1 MKLLKM
7 RKVSNT
13 AEKDTF
19 ITKLKSGVNAC
30 LLLDLVK
37 ILPDFLNPE
46 DLNQYDFRHTDL
58 ALVENRMTNVIT
70 FEQRPTVKT
79 PAYRG
84 DLYIDTENDALLMA
98 KFEMNPRYIK
108 EATSM
113 FIEKKSRNLSFKL
126 DRVVYAVSYKYW
138 DGKYYINHIRGDLHF
153 KVNPGNNYSV
163 ILYMPGSRW

>member
-1 MKLLKM
+1 M
-7 RKVSNT
+7 RKISNT

-70 FEQRPTVKT
+70 FE
-79 PAYRG
+79 
-84 DLYIDTENDALLMA
+84 
-98 KFEMNPRYIK
+98 
-108 EATSM
+108 
-113 FIEKKSRNLSFKL
+113 
-126 DRVVYAVSYKYW
+126 
-138 DGKYYINHIRGDLHF
+138 
-153 KVNPGNNYSV
+153 
-163 ILYMPGSRW
+163 